1 MPRPPDSGSV
11 DLSQV
16 FLHIQRRMLSHLD
29 VGDSLEHPGT
39 CGAAGELRW
48 MRLFESHLP
57 ERYRASSAFI
67 VDAAGKRSRQIDI
80 AIYDRFYS
88 PLIFPFESG
97 LLVPAE
103 SVYAVVEVKQV
114 LTRQHA
120 RNAGLKIAS
129 VRRLNRT
136 SAPVPYAGGSYPP
149 KKPHRILGAVVA
161 TRSVWV
167 KDFGQNVTS
176 ALAQLSPDQAVD
188 LGCVVTQG
196 AFESG
201 KHGLHFSRESE
212 SLIYFMI
219 RLIERLRC
227 LGNAPAVDLMSY
239 GRTLESFRSRP
250 GRLPKK
256 PIGRSETYPTC
267 GVSR

>member
-1 MPRPPDSGSV
+1 MSRPPDSGRV
-11 DLSQV
+11 DLNQV

-29 VGDSLEHPGT
+29 VGGTLEHPGT
-39 CGAAGELRW
+39 CGSAGENRW
-48 MRLFESHLP
+48 IRLLESHLP

-67 VDAAGKRSRQIDI
+67 VDSAGNRSRQIDI

-88 PLIFPFESG
+88 PLIFPFDSG

-103 SVYAVVEVKQV
+103 SVYAVLEVKQV
-114 LTRQHA
+114 LTRQHV

-136 SAPVPYAGGSYPP
+136 SVPVPFAGGSYPP
-149 KKPHRILGAVVA
+149 KKPHRVLGGIVA
-161 TRSVWV
+161 TRSAWV
-167 KDFGQNVTS
+167 RDFEQNLNS
-176 ALAQLSPDQAVD
+176 SLAQLGPDEAMD

-196 AFESG
+196 AFES
-201 KHGLHFSRESE
+201 HPRARHFSRESE

-219 RLIERLRC
+219 RLIERLRV

-239 GRTLESFRSRP
+239 GRTLESFRRRP
-250 GRLPKK
+250 AR
-256 PIGRSETYPTC
+256 
-267 GVSR
+267 

>member
-114 LTRQHA
+114 LNRKYL
-120 RNAGLKIAS
+120 RDAGLKIAS
-129 VRRLNRT
+129 VRRLRRT
-136 SAPVPYAGGSYPP
+136 SVRVPFAGGSYPP
-149 KKPHRILGAVVA
+149 KRPHRILGLVAA
-161 TRSVWV
+161 TRSAWLNG
-167 KDFGQNVTS
+167 FEHNLAS
-176 ALAQLSPDQAVD
+176 ALRELDPEGAVD

-196 AFESG
+196 AFESTG
-201 KHGLHFSRESE
+201 HLCKYSEPSE
-212 SLIYFMI
+212 SLIFFMI
-219 RLIERLRC
+219 RLIERLRA
-227 LGNAPAVDLMSY
+227 LGNAPAADLMSY
-239 GRTLESFRSRP
+239 GRALASFQPAR
-250 GRLPKK
+250 
-256 PIGRSETYPTC
+256 
-267 GVSR
+267 

>member
-1 MPRPPDSGSV
+1 MPRSPDSGRV
-11 DLSQV
+11 DLNQV
-16 FLHIQRRMLSHLD
+16 FHHIQRRMLSHLE
-29 VGDSLEHPGT
+29 VGSSLEHPVT
-39 CGAAGELRW
+39 CGTAGEVRW
-48 MRLFESHLP
+48 MRLLNSHLP

-67 VDAAGKRSRQIDI
+67 VDAAGHRSRQIDI

-88 PLIFPFESG
+88 PLIFPFDSG

-114 LTRQHA
+114 LTRQHV

-136 SAPVPYAGGSYPP
+136 SAPVPFAGGSYPP
-149 KKPHRILGAVVA
+149 KKPHPILGAVVA

-167 KDFGQNVTS
+167 KDFEKNLTA
-176 ALAQLSPDQAVD
+176 ALSQLGSDHALD

-201 KHGLHFSRESE
+201 REGPYFSRDSE
-212 SLIYFMI
+212 SLICFMI
-219 RLIERLRC
+219 RLIERLRV

-239 GRTLESFRSRP
+239 GRTLESFR
-250 GRLPKK
+250 
-256 PIGRSETYPTC
+256 EW
-267 GVSR
+267 